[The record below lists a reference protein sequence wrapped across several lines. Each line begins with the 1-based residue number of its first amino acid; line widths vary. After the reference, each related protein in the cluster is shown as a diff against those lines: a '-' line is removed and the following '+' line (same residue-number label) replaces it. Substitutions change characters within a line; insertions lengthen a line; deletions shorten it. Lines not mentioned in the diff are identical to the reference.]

1 MSDVDAD
8 RLSTYAHMMNKNNEI
23 TFLPHGLISK
33 MYGLIYGLTSK
44 STEVQKSI
52 VNGCTLDS

>member
-8 RLSTYAHMMNKNNEI
+8 RLSTYAHMMNKNSEI

-33 MYGLIYGLTSK
+33 MYGLIYGLISK
-44 STEVQKSI
+44 STEV
-52 VNGCTLDS
+52 